1 MVLLY
6 FLIHLKHT
14 YLIQKKLFFEKNFYK
29 QLSESWTFVIVLII
43 QIFIYSHHFK
53 NMSSTSTRS
62 IGGTTEG
69 PKGDGPVAAPVYK
82 KNPILHGIAEIN
94 NDFYDPVQI
103 VETESTKK
111 S

>member
-1 MVLLY
+1 MDICYCLD
-6 FLIHLKHT
+6 
-14 YLIQKKLFFEKNFYK
+14 N
-29 QLSESWTFVIVLII
+29 SN
-43 QIFIYSHHFK
+43 FIYSHHFK

-94 NDFYDPVQI
+94 NDFYHPVQI